1 MLINISNKFKYI
13 NLFKNMSRTFFNI
26 ILKNLLKSNNQAIL
40 LTTSVTMIT
49 SNFFYALFTREE
61 KEIIVKKKYKFD
73 RSGFTEF
80 MIIDS
85 NDKHYNLNNSL
96 WYWKWD
102 SIEDW
107 HLIKEE
113 QKLNTLT
120 YGWRVPILGI
130 FPNIVSSQYNKN
142 NNTNINGMIITTSLE
157 EDLLDGKFC

>member
-1 MLINISNKFKYI
+1 
-13 NLFKNMSRTFFNI
+13 MSRTGFNI
-26 ILKNLLKSNNQAIL
+26 IYKQVLKSNNPVFL
-40 LTTSVTMIT
+40 FTSSVTMI
-49 SNFFYALFTREE
+49 SCNLFYAVFTREE

-107 HLIKEE
+107 HSIKEE

-120 YGWRVPILGI
+120 YGLRVPILGI

-142 NNTNINGMIITTSLE
+142 NKNDNSKIIKMIYNISLE
-157 EDLLDGKFC
+157 EELLDGKFC

>member
-1 MLINISNKFKYI
+1 
-13 NLFKNMSRTFFNI
+13 
-26 ILKNLLKSNNQAIL
+26 
-40 LTTSVTMIT
+40 
-49 SNFFYALFTREE
+49 
-61 KEIIVKKKYKFD
+61 
-73 RSGFTEF
+73 

-107 HLIKEE
+107 YSIHEE

-120 YGWRVPILGI
+120 YGWRVPILGL

-142 NNTNINGMIITTSLE
+142 RKNENTKIIDMIINTSLE
-157 EDLLDGKFC
+157 QELADGKFC

>member
-1 MLINISNKFKYI
+1 
-13 NLFKNMSRTFFNI
+13 MSRTFFNI
-26 ILKNLLKSNNQAIL
+26 ILKNLFKIKNPVVL
-40 LTTSVTMIT
+40 LTTSVTMIS
-49 SNFFYALFTREE
+49 SNFFYAILTKEE
-61 KEIIVKKKYKFD
+61 KEIVVKKKYKFD

-107 HLIKEE
+107 YSIHEE

-120 YGWRVPILGI
+120 YGWRVPILGL

-142 NNTNINGMIITTSLE
+142 RKNENTKIIDIIINTSLE
-157 EDLLDGKFC
+157 QELADGKFC

>member
-1 MLINISNKFKYI
+1 
-13 NLFKNMSRTFFNI
+13 MSRTGFNI
-26 ILKNLLKSNNQAIL
+26 IYKQVLKSNNPFTL
-40 LTTSVTMIT
+40 FTSSVTMIT
-49 SNFFYALFTREE
+49 CNLFYAVFTREE

-107 HLIKEE
+107 YLIKEE

-120 YGWRVPILGI
+120 YGWRVPILGM
-130 FPNIVSSQYNKN
+130 FPNIVSSKHNKN
-142 NNTNINGMIITTSLE
+142 NKNDNSKIIKMIYNTSLE
-157 EDLLDGKFC
+157 EKLLDGKFC

>member
-1 MLINISNKFKYI
+1 
-13 NLFKNMSRTFFNI
+13 MSRTFFNI
-26 ILKNLLKSNNQAIL
+26 IFKNLFKSKNPVVL
-40 LTTSVTMIT
+40 LTSSAAMI
-49 SNFFYALFTREE
+49 SCNFCYAIFTREE

-107 HLIKEE
+107 YSIHEE
-113 QKLNTLT
+113 QKLTTLT
-120 YGWRVPILGI
+120 YGWRVPILGM
-130 FPNIVSSQYNKN
+130 FPNIVSSQN
-142 NNTNINGMIITTSLE
+142 NNNNRIDYIIVKKSLE
-157 EDLLDGKFC
+157 EDLSDGKLLC

>member
-1 MLINISNKFKYI
+1 
-13 NLFKNMSRTFFNI
+13 MSRTFFNI
-26 ILKNLLKSNNQAIL
+26 IFKNLLKSNNPVIL
-40 LTTSVTMIT
+40 LTTSATMIS
-49 SNFFYALFTREE
+49 SNFFYAILTREE

-107 HLIKEE
+107 HSIKEE
-113 QKLNTLT
+113 QKLHSLT
-120 YGWRVPILGI
+120 YGWRIPILGL
-130 FPNIVSSQYNKN
+130 FPNIVSCQNNK
-142 NNTNINGMIITTSLE
+142 IDDIIVKDMSLIQ
-157 EDLLDGKFC
+157 DLSDGKFS

>member
-1 MLINISNKFKYI
+1 
-13 NLFKNMSRTFFNI
+13 MSRTFFNI
-26 ILKNLLKSNNQAIL
+26 IFKNLLKSNNQSVL
-40 LTTSVTMIT
+40 LTTSVTMIS
-49 SNFFYALFTREE
+49 SNFVYAVFTREE

-107 HLIKEE
+107 YLIKEE

-120 YGWRVPILGI
+120 YGWRVPILGM

-142 NNTNINGMIITTSLE
+142 NKNDTNINGMIINNSLE
-157 EDLLDGKFC
+157 QDLSDGKLLT

>member
-1 MLINISNKFKYI
+1 MIS
-13 NLFKNMSRTFFNI
+13 
-26 ILKNLLKSNNQAIL
+26 
-40 LTTSVTMIT
+40 
-49 SNFFYALFTREE
+49 SNFVYAVFTREE

-107 HLIKEE
+107 YLIKEE

-120 YGWRVPILGI
+120 YGWRVPILGM
-130 FPNIVSSQYNKN
+130 FPNIVSSQHNKN
-142 NNTNINGMIITTSLE
+142 NKNDNSKIIKMIYNTSLE
-157 EDLLDGKFC
+157 EKLLDGKLLT

>member
-1 MLINISNKFKYI
+1 
-13 NLFKNMSRTFFNI
+13 MSRTFFNI
-26 ILKNLLKSNNQAIL
+26 IFKNLLKSKNPVIL
-40 LTTSVTMIT
+40 LTTSATMIS
-49 SNFFYALFTREE
+49 SNFFYAILTREE

-107 HLIKEE
+107 YSIKEE

-120 YGWRVPILGI
+120 YGWRLPILGM
-130 FPNIVSSQYNKN
+130 FPNIVSSQYNKSN
-142 NNTNINGMIITTSLE
+142 KNDNTKIIEMIYNTSLE
-157 EDLLDGKFC
+157 KELADGKFC

>member
-1 MLINISNKFKYI
+1 
-13 NLFKNMSRTFFNI
+13 MSRTFFNI
-26 ILKNLLKSNNQAIL
+26 IFKNLLKSNNPVIL
-40 LTTSVTMIT
+40 LTTSVTMIS
-49 SNFFYALFTREE
+49 SNFFYAILTREE

-107 HLIKEE
+107 YSIKEE

-120 YGWRVPILGI
+120 YGWRLPILGM
-130 FPNIVSSQYNKN
+130 FPNIVSSQYNKSN
-142 NNTNINGMIITTSLE
+142 KNDNTKIIEMIYNTSLE
-157 EDLLDGKFC
+157 KELADGKFC

>member
-1 MLINISNKFKYI
+1 
-13 NLFKNMSRTFFNI
+13 MSRTGFNI
-26 ILKNLLKSNNQAIL
+26 IYKQVLKSNNPVFL
-40 LTTSVTMIT
+40 LTTSVTMI
-49 SNFFYALFTREE
+49 SCNLFYAVFTREE
-61 KEIIVKKKYKFD
+61 KEIIVKKKYKFT

-107 HLIKEE
+107 YLIKEE

-120 YGWRVPILGI
+120 YGLRVPILGI

-142 NNTNINGMIITTSLE
+142 NKNNTNINGMIVKNSLE
-157 EDLLDGKFC
+157 QDLSDGKLLI

>member
-1 MLINISNKFKYI
+1 
-13 NLFKNMSRTFFNI
+13 MSRTFFNI
-26 ILKNLLKSNNQAIL
+26 IFKNLLKSKNPMVL
-40 LTTSVTMIT
+40 LPTSATIIS
-49 SNFFYALFTREE
+49 SNFFYAILTREE

-107 HLIKEE
+107 YSIKEE

-120 YGWRVPILGI
+120 YGWRLPILGM
-130 FPNIVSSQYNKN
+130 FPNIVSSQYNKSN
-142 NNTNINGMIITTSLE
+142 KNDNTKIIEMIINTSLE
-157 EDLLDGKFC
+157 KELSDGKFC

>member
-1 MLINISNKFKYI
+1 
-13 NLFKNMSRTFFNI
+13 MSRTGFNI
-26 ILKNLLKSNNQAIL
+26 IYKQLLKSNNPVFL
-40 LTTSVTMIT
+40 FTSSVTMI
-49 SNFFYALFTREE
+49 SCNLFYAVFTREE

-107 HLIKEE
+107 HSIKEE

-120 YGWRVPILGI
+120 YGLRVPILGI

-142 NNTNINGMIITTSLE
+142 NKNYNSKIIKMIYNTSLE
-157 EDLLDGKFC
+157 EELLDGKFC

>member
-1 MLINISNKFKYI
+1 
-13 NLFKNMSRTFFNI
+13 MSRTGFNI
-26 ILKNLLKSNNQAIL
+26 IYKQVLKSNNPVFL
-40 LTTSVTMIT
+40 FTSSVTMI
-49 SNFFYALFTREE
+49 SCNFFYAVLTREE

-107 HLIKEE
+107 HSIKEQ

-120 YGWRVPILGI
+120 YGLRVPILGL
-130 FPNIVSSQYNKN
+130 FPNIVSCQNNKSKD
-142 NNTNINGMIITTSLE
+142 ITVKDMSLIQ
-157 EDLLDGKFC
+157 DLSDGKFS

>member
-1 MLINISNKFKYI
+1 
-13 NLFKNMSRTFFNI
+13 MSRTFFNI
-26 ILKNLLKSNNQAIL
+26 IFKNLLKSNNQSVL
-40 LTTSVTMIT
+40 LTTSVTMIS
-49 SNFFYALFTREE
+49 SNFFYAILTREE
-61 KEIIVKKKYKFD
+61 KEITVKKKYKFD

-107 HLIKEE
+107 YSIKEE

-130 FPNIVSSQYNKN
+130 FPNIVSSQ
-142 NNTNINGMIITTSLE
+142 NNTTKVNVFMNIKNSLE
-157 EDLLDGKFC
+157 QDLSDGKLLI

>member
-1 MLINISNKFKYI
+1 
-13 NLFKNMSRTFFNI
+13 MSRTGFNI
-26 ILKNLLKSNNQAIL
+26 IYKQLLKSNNPVFL
-40 LTTSVTMIT
+40 FTSSVTMI
-49 SNFFYALFTREE
+49 SCNLFYAVFTREE

-107 HLIKEE
+107 HSIKEE

-120 YGWRVPILGI
+120 YGLRVPILGI

-142 NNTNINGMIITTSLE
+142 NKNDNSKIIKMIYNISLE
-157 EDLLDGKFC
+157 EELLDGKFC

>member
-1 MLINISNKFKYI
+1 
-13 NLFKNMSRTFFNI
+13 MSRTFFNI
-26 ILKNLLKSNNQAIL
+26 IFKNLLKSKNPVIL
-40 LTTSVTMIT
+40 LTTSATMIS
-49 SNFFYALFTREE
+49 SNFLYAILTREE

-107 HLIKEE
+107 YSIKEE

-120 YGWRVPILGI
+120 YGWRLPILGM
-130 FPNIVSSQYNKN
+130 FPNIVSSKYNKSN
-142 NNTNINGMIITTSLE
+142 KNDNTKIIDMIINTSLE
-157 EDLLDGKFC
+157 QELSDGKFC

>member
-1 MLINISNKFKYI
+1 
-13 NLFKNMSRTFFNI
+13 MSRTGFNI
-26 ILKNLLKSNNQAIL
+26 IYKQLLKSNNPFTL
-40 LTTSVTMIT
+40 FTTSVTMI
-49 SNFFYALFTREE
+49 SCNLFYAVFTREE

-107 HLIKEE
+107 YLIKEE

-120 YGWRVPILGI
+120 YGLRVPILGM
-130 FPNIVSSQYNKN
+130 FPNIVSSQYNKSN
-142 NNTNINGMIITTSLE
+142 KNDNTKIIEMIYNTSLE
-157 EDLLDGKFC
+157 KELAYGKFC

>member
-1 MLINISNKFKYI
+1 
-13 NLFKNMSRTFFNI
+13 MSRTGFNI
-26 ILKNLLKSNNQAIL
+26 IYKQLLKSNNPVFL
-40 LTTSVTMIT
+40 FTSSVTMI
-49 SNFFYALFTREE
+49 SCNFFYAILTREE

-107 HLIKEE
+107 HSIKEE

-120 YGWRVPILGI
+120 YGLRVPILGI

-142 NNTNINGMIITTSLE
+142 NKNDNSKIIKMIYNTSLE
-157 EDLLDGKFC
+157 EKLLDGKFC

>member
-1 MLINISNKFKYI
+1 
-13 NLFKNMSRTFFNI
+13 MSRTGFNI
-26 ILKNLLKSNNQAIL
+26 IYKQLLKSNNPVFL
-40 LTTSVTMIT
+40 FTSSVTMI
-49 SNFFYALFTREE
+49 SCNLGYAIFTREE

-107 HLIKEE
+107 HSIKEE

-120 YGWRVPILGI
+120 YGLRVPILGI

-142 NNTNINGMIITTSLE
+142 NKNDNSKIIKMIYNTSLE
-157 EDLLDGKFC
+157 EELLDGKFC

>member
-1 MLINISNKFKYI
+1 
-13 NLFKNMSRTFFNI
+13 MSRTGFNI
-26 ILKNLLKSNNQAIL
+26 IYKQVLKSNNPVFL
-40 LTTSVTMIT
+40 FTSSVTMI
-49 SNFFYALFTREE
+49 SCNLFYAVFTREE

-107 HLIKEE
+107 HSIKEE

-120 YGWRVPILGI
+120 YGLRVPILGI
-130 FPNIVSSQYNKN
+130 FPNIVSSQYNKSN
-142 NNTNINGMIITTSLE
+142 KNDNSKIIEMIINTSLE
-157 EDLLDGKFC
+157 QDLSDGKLLI